1 VGERK
6 QEKIVLEESMT
17 DIVPYL
23 EEIRTRFEQPEAR
36 KLMEGKASA
45 YQLVFPDLQRDFALC
60 IAEDG
65 SATVTEERI
74 AKPDA
79 TITINS
85 DTLAGILDKKVNP
98 LQAFI
103 TRKIK
108 VNGNVDNLLKLR
120 VLY

>member
-1 VGERK
+1 
-6 QEKIVLEESMT
+6 MT

-23 EEIRTRFEQPEAR
+23 EEIRARFEQPEAR

-65 SATVTEERI
+65 SASVTEERI
-74 AKPDA
+74 AQPDA

-85 DTLAGILDKKVNP
+85 DTLAGILDKRVNP

-108 VNGNVDNLLKLR
+108 VKGNVDNLLKLR

>member
-1 VGERK
+1 
-6 QEKIVLEESMT
+6 MT

-23 EEIRTRFEQPEAR
+23 EQIRERFEGPEAR
-36 KLMEGKASA
+36 KLMEGKASS
-45 YQLVFPDLQRDFALC
+45 YQLVFPDLQRDFVLS

-65 SATVTEERI
+65 SASVTEERI
-74 AKPDA
+74 SKPDA

-85 DTLAGILDKKVNP
+85 DTLAGILDKRVNP